1 MERSILRVF
10 CMLLLCSPGSV
21 FCTVEHRR
29 GAGLGVSSLNRS
41 RYPLYMMQ
49 LYRSFR
55 VADWSSEAAGGLDDE
70 LLQGSDSVLSL
81 TAGGE

>member
-1 MERSILRVF
+1 
-10 CMLLLCSPGSV
+10 MLLLCSPGVV
-21 FCTVEHRR
+21 FCTVEHRHR
-29 GAGLGVSSLNRS
+29 TGLRASSETSDVSVNRS

-55 VADWSSEAAGGLDDE
+55 MADYSSEAAGGIDDKS
-70 LLQGSDSVLSL
+70 LQGSDSVLSL

>member
-1 MERSILRVF
+1 
-10 CMLLLCSPGSV
+10 MLLLCSPGSV
-21 FCTVEHRR
+21 FCTVEHGRR
-29 GAGLGVSSLNRS
+29 AGLGVSSASRNVSVNRS

-55 VADWSSEAAGGLDDE
+55 VADWSSEAAGGLDEE